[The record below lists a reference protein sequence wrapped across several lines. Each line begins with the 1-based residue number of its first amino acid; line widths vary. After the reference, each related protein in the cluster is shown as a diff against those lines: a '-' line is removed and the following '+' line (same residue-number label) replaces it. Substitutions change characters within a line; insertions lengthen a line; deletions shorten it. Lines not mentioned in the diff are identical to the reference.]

1 MNIEKFINDYLNY
14 LKDNLTVKK
23 LENIHEITLPFF
35 DRNNDAL
42 TLYVEQYG
50 NKEYRITDD
59 AYIINNLE
67 DCGLIITPKRMD
79 TIHTICNKL
88 GISIDNKELYILSEA
103 KDIVNKVHIL
113 TQAMLRV
120 DDLYLTSQNRTASY
134 FIEDLIDFFDK
145 KEIYYARDISYI
157 GKTGVTHTFD
167 FLFQRSKNNP
177 ERVCRAINYATKNNM
192 INVLFAW
199 EDIEKIKNKESKLI
213 VIINDRNNIDENAIT
228 GFKNYNVDSFM
239 WSDLDKNLKY
249 FQ

>member
-1 MNIEKFINDYLNY
+1 MDIEKFINDYLNY
-14 LKDNLTVKK
+14 LKENLTVKK

-42 TLYVEQYG
+42 TLYVEPYG

-88 GISIDNKELYILSEA
+88 GISIENKELYIFSEA

-134 FIEDLIDFFDK
+134 FIEDLIEFFDK
-145 KEIYYARDISYI
+145 K
-157 GKTGVTHTFD
+157 
-167 FLFQRSKNNP
+167 
-177 ERVCRAINYATKNNM
+177 
-192 INVLFAW
+192 
-199 EDIEKIKNKESKLI
+199 
-213 VIINDRNNIDENAIT
+213 
-228 GFKNYNVDSFM
+228 
-239 WSDLDKNLKY
+239 
-249 FQ
+249 